1 MQPSRAPHFP
11 CRVTQAAVAS
21 SATCSVLC
29 PLRPRRLCAA
39 IVPHCSALARH
50 GPSATLVEALQTTS
64 CPSTVSDNIYASG
77 PRSEDHRERERESV
91 THDQASKVEVH
102 KKAHTR
108 AHFLPRTSQRQKNNT
123 ISSEA
128 SHRARLCTCFFSS
141 FLPSFF
147 VTDDDDDDG
156 SKRVWKNHDD
166 DGSVRMPKGRRGP
179 APVRNRKPASANEGD
194 VAEAHEEEPSF
205 TSTSNGPLL
214 TLLFRSARAQH
225 DALARVE
232 SYYESEA
239 SSSGGGDKKRY
250 LTLEEARQA
259 KLCRNYEAFN
269 LPVDVVRTWLAEM
282 RTVERQQQLTSDI
295 DADDGQWWR
304 HFCNPAESA
313 LLSHLA
319 SLGCLQDDGEEE
331 KKEGGGGGGG
341 GGGGEGQR
349 QAPTYLI
356 SALASQATASLA
368 HESLHALYF
377 LHPTYRN
384 EVGRLYD
391 EEIPRKM
398 QSIIEHDLSMRG
410 YDRRVWLDEF
420 QAYVSNDAGEFGA
433 KPKEACAE
441 VRSRLRQIQRLCW
454 PEAGLEQQQ

>member
-1 MQPSRAPHFP
+1 
-11 CRVTQAAVAS
+11 
-21 SATCSVLC
+21 
-29 PLRPRRLCAA
+29 
-39 IVPHCSALARH
+39 
-50 GPSATLVEALQTTS
+50 
-64 CPSTVSDNIYASG
+64 
-77 PRSEDHRERERESV
+77 
-91 THDQASKVEVH
+91 
-102 KKAHTR
+102 
-108 AHFLPRTSQRQKNNT
+108 
-123 ISSEA
+123 
-128 SHRARLCTCFFSS
+128 
-141 FLPSFF
+141 
-147 VTDDDDDDG
+147 
-156 SKRVWKNHDD
+156 
-166 DGSVRMPKGRRGP
+166 MPKGRRGP
-179 APVRNRKPASANEGD
+179 APVRKKKPASANEGD

-225 DALARVE
+225 EALARVE
-232 SYYESEA
+232 SYYESA
-239 SSSGGGDKKRY
+239 VSSTEGGDKKRY

-282 RTVERQQQLTSDI
+282 RTVERQQQQQQQQQQHSSDI
-295 DADDGQWWR
+295 EADDREWWR

-331 KKEGGGGGGG
+331 KKE
-341 GGGGEGQR
+341 
-349 QAPTYLI
+349 APTYLI

-441 VRSRLRQIQRLCW
+441 VRSRLREIQRLCW
-454 PEAGLEQQQ
+454 HEAGLEQQQ